1 MKRVFFLIAGLIFC
15 AAMISCKKE
24 QAKTQNETV
33 HLNAADVPD
42 SENEYFI
49 QKYPDEAFLK
59 EIETGIVDHSTAD
72 INPDE
77 LTKEQ
82 LESLQKQ

>member
-1 MKRVFFLIAGLIFC
+1 MKKIFYLLMVCVFCSLMA
-15 AAMISCKKE
+15 SCKKE
-24 QAKTQNETV
+24 ESKTQNETV
-33 HLNAADVPD
+33 HLNAADIPD

-59 EIETGIVDHSTAD
+59 EIETGIVDRSTAD
-72 INPDE
+72 INPDD

-82 LESLQKQ
+82 LEALQQQ